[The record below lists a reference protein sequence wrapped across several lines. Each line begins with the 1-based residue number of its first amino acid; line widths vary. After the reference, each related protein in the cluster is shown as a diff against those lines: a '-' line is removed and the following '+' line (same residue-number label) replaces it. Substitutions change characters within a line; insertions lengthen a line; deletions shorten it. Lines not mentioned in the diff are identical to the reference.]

1 MVPQTQDPVGSRP
14 HQTRVCASTEEVQ
27 QAEAGSNL
35 PEVRAVAGKAGAVM
49 VGGEAVEAREAER
62 AVAVWAVAG
71 EVRVVH
77 SAGCLAVASSEAVE
91 EALAVVRVAG

>member
-1 MVPQTQDPVGSRP
+1 M
-14 HQTRVCASTEEVQ
+14 Q

-62 AVAVWAVAG
+62 AVAV
-71 EVRVVH
+71 
-77 SAGCLAVASSEAVE
+77 EAREQV
-91 EALAVVRVAG
+91 